1 MRRGEVWWANLAS
14 PLGRRPVVL
23 LSRNKAYE
31 ILNSFTIAIVTRTVR
46 GIPVEVILGPE
57 DGLPVVC
64 AVNADNLLTIPK
76 MALTDRITSLSQEKL
91 NALVRAVKFA
101 LDLP

>member
-1 MRRGEVWWANLAS
+1 MRRGEVWWANLAA

-31 ILNSFTIAIVTRTVR
+31 ILTSVTVALVTRTIR
-46 GIPVEVILGPE
+46 RIPVEVALGPE
-57 DGLPVVC
+57 DGMAVPC
-64 AVNADNLLTIPK
+64 AVNADNLLTIPRT
-76 MALTDRITSLSQEKL
+76 ALAGRITSLSHDKL
-91 NALVRAVKFA
+91 DALGRAVKFA

>member
-1 MRRGEVWWANLAS
+1 MRRGEVWWANLPA

-31 ILNSFTIAIVTRTVR
+31 ILTSFTVVTVTRTVR
-46 GIPVEVILGPE
+46 GIPVEVTLGPE
-57 DGLPVVC
+57 DGLPVAC
-64 AVNADNLLTIPK
+64 AANADSILTIPRR
-76 MALTDRITSLSQEKL
+76 ALVERITELAPRKVY
-91 NALVRAVKFA
+91 ALGEAVKFA